1 MALSEINAV
10 LESERNQV
18 GEKLALLTEAREQ
31 MTDQFKVLAAGILD
45 EKAKAFGEQ
54 SRNNLTMLLDPL
66 KEKIRDFQNKVE
78 EVYTN
83 ESKERHT
90 LKTEIE
96 RLAQL
101 NTQISEDAVNLTRA
115 LKGDSKAQGIWGER
129 VLESVLE
136 SSGLRKGQ
144 EYKVQ
149 ASFSHDEGGRSQP
162 DVIINLPENK
172 HLVVDSKVSLT
183 AYERY
188 ASAETGK
195 AREAEIRSHIA
206 SLHAHVKRLS
216 EKKYQDLHGLKSL
229 DFVLMFVPVEPA
241 FMLAVI
247 HDSTLFNDAFTRN
260 VLLVSPSTL
269 LATLRTIASIWRQ
282 EYQGRNA
289 QEIASHCASLY
300 DKFVGFVEDIDDVGK
315 KLAATQKSYDD
326 ARSKLVTGRGNL
338 IRQVERIRTLG
349 IKPNKTLS
357 IALVESATQPDEFHE
372 DVILNEILA

>member
-1 MALSEINAV
+1 M
-10 LESERNQV
+10 
-18 GEKLALLTEAREQ
+18 
-31 MTDQFKVLAAGILD
+31 
-45 EKAKAFGEQ
+45 
-54 SRNNLTMLLDPL
+54 
-66 KEKIRDFQNKVE
+66 
-78 EVYTN
+78 
-83 ESKERHT
+83 
-90 LKTEIE
+90 
-96 RLAQL
+96 AQL
-101 NTQISEDAVNLTRA
+101 NTQISEDAINLTRA
-115 LKGDSKAQGIWGER
+115 LEGDSKAQGVWGER

-136 SSGLRKGQ
+136 SAGLRKGQ

-149 ASFSHDEGGRSQP
+149 ESFSHDEGGRSQP

-195 AREAEIRSHIA
+195 AREVEIRSHIA

-216 EKKYQDLHGLKSL
+216 EKKYQHLHGLKSL

-247 HDSTLFNDAFTRN
+247 HDSSLFNDTFARN
-260 VLLVSPSTL
+260 VLLVSPSML

-300 DKFVGFVEDIDDVGK
+300 DKFVGFVEDLDDIGK

-349 IKPNKTLS
+349 FKPNMTLS
-357 IALVESATQPDEFHE
+357 IALVESAIDSDEFSKG
-372 DVILNEILA
+372 VTLNRMLT